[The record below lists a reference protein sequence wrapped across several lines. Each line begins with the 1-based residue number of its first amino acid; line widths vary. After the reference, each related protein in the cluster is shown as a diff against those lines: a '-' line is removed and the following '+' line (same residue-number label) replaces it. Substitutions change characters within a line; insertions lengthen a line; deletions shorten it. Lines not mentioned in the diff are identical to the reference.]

1 MVQSN
6 ESESSSQSHADIW
19 QQADSLMIKR
29 LYPGQYKK
37 KTIVRD
43 GQREDVVIKV
53 DINGNDFTRYEIS
66 NAVYYGSD
74 GI

>member
-1 MVQSN
+1 
-6 ESESSSQSHADIW
+6 
-19 QQADSLMIKR
+19 MIKR

-74 GI
+74 GYKMLFVTF